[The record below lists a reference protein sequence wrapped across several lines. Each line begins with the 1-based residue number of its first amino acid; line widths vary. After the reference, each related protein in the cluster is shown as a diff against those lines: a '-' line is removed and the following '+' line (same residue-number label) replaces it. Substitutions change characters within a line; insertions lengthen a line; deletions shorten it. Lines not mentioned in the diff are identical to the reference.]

1 MAINENV
8 IKTIITN
15 YKKNKT
21 GGIISICTSNKNV
34 IRACMK
40 RFLNT
45 DIPLLIEATANQV
58 NQFGGYTGMTPLD
71 FVNYVSNIAT
81 EINFPLERVILGGD
95 HLGPLTWVHLPQ
107 DEAMQN
113 AKTLLNDYLLAG
125 FTKIHIDTSMP
136 IYDDLSSGNFG
147 DNLIASR
154 AAILAKVCDDAFI
167 LLKEKNPNATSP
179 VYVIGSEVP
188 VPGGVKA
195 EEAESEITNGIDI
208 TSPKNFSD
216 TVSLFYDKFNAIHAD
231 SVLKNIVGVVVQP
244 GVEFSS
250 DTIWAYDREKA
261 KELTN
266 SLSKFDNI
274 VFEAHSADY
283 QTEKSLKELVQ
294 DGFAILKVGPAFT
307 FAFREATFLLAK
319 IEEELAKCDLTL
331 EVSNFKIVLEAT
343 MVKHPNNWV
352 NHYSTIPE
360 KFKFER
366 LFSLSDRCRYYIP
379 EKEVDYSFNKLIEN
393 LNSKE
398 IPLALISQYMHTQ
411 YIKVRNKQLN
421 AIALDL
427 LEDYIG
433 GYIDDYIY
441 AIK

>member
-1 MAINENV
+1 MSNKENI
-8 IKTIITN
+8 IKTIIKN

-21 GGIISICTSNKNV
+21 GGVISICTANKNV

-40 RFLNT
+40 KFLNT

-58 NQFGGYTGMTPLD
+58 NQFGGYTGMTPQD
-71 FVNYVSNIAT
+71 FVYYVYDIAK
-81 EINFPLERVILGGD
+81 EINFPKERIILGGD
-95 HLGPLTWVHLPQ
+95 HLGPLTWVKLPQ
-107 DEAMQN
+107 NEAMEN
-113 AKTLLNDYLLAG
+113 AKTLLKDYVLAG

-136 IYDDLSSGNFG
+136 IYDDLSSENFG
-147 DNLIASR
+147 DDIIASR
-154 AAILAKVCDDAFI
+154 AAILAKVCDYAFDI
-167 LLKEKNPNATSP
+167 LKKKNPDAVEP

-195 EEAESEITNGIDI
+195 EEAESEIENGIQI
-208 TSPKNFSD
+208 TSPENFKN
-216 TVSLFYDKFNAIHAD
+216 TVALFYDKFDAIHAE

-250 DTIWAYDREKA
+250 DTIWPYDREKA

-266 SLSKFDNI
+266 TLTNFENI
-274 VFEAHSADY
+274 VFEAHSTDY
-283 QTEKSLKELVQ
+283 QTKKSLKELVA

-307 FAFREATFLLAK
+307 FAFREATFLLAN
-319 IEEELAKCDLTL
+319 IEEELANYDLSL
-331 EVSNFKIVLEAT
+331 ELSHFKTVLDSI

-352 NHYSTIPE
+352 NHYSNIPE

-379 EKEVDYSFNKLIEN
+379 EKEVEYSFNKLINN
-393 LNSKE
+393 LSLKE

-411 YIKVRNKQLN
+411 YVKVRNGELN
-421 AIALDL
+421 ATALDL

-433 GYIDDYIY
+433 EYIDDYIY